1 MSKQIRKTLKSS
13 NSFFIPEDITLKDD
27 AFHKSK
33 SRFYAEWWYFDAVFD
48 NGYSINAILMV
59 ISRGN
64 YGIAIPIL
72 NIYKNLKLKF
82 NRRELY
88 RFNEFVASEDIPHA
102 KLSKKNT
109 INGHIDED
117 TNNWVYDVSMEVGGQ
132 KIDLEFTGAM
142 KGWKGETPVS
152 KWGVILPKA
161 TVKGSITLNGEQ
173 INVNGTGYHDHNWEL
188 GLPMQRGWYWGR
200 VEGDLLNLVW
210 SKIMLTKSKNFLL
223 AVLNDGISNYI
234 NIKPEKI
241 RLLDTYS
248 AYDRRKKIPN
258 EFVLQIVDEDESI
271 YIDVK
276 MKTIKAIHHVKTPIL
291 NYWRYHVKA
300 TGHMSYGKRSER
312 IDRVGIIEFLKIR

>member
-1 MSKQIRKTLKSS
+1 MRKTLKSS
-13 NSFFIPEDITLKDD
+13 NPFFIPEDITLGDD
-27 AFHKSK
+27 AFHRSK
-33 SRFYAEWWYFDAVFD
+33 GRFHAEWWYFDAVFD

-59 ISRGN
+59 ISRRN

-72 NIYKNLKLKF
+72 TIYKDLKLKF

-88 RFNEFVASEDIPHA
+88 CFNEFVASENIPHV

-109 INGHIDED
+109 VTGYIDEN

-132 KIDLEFTGAM
+132 KIDLHFTGLM

-188 GLPMQRGWYWGR
+188 SLPIMQRGWYWGR

-210 SKIMLTKSKNFLL
+210 SKIMLTKSKDFLL
-223 AVLNDGISNYI
+223 AVLNDDVSDYV

-248 AYDRRKKIPN
+248 AYDHREEIPDG
-258 EFVLQIVDEDESI
+258 FVLQVESEDEST
-271 YIDVK
+271 YVDVK
-276 MKTIKAIHHVKTPIL
+276 MKTIEAVHHVKTPIL
-291 NYWRYHVKA
+291 NYWRYHVKVA
-300 TGHMSYGKRSER
+300 GHMSYGKRSEE